1 MDETI
6 ISSMKKYLAKLRR
19 DPAQKVQAP
28 LADSFRRGGLVG
40 DAEQTAFIGIDRHPS
55 YLLCHEVLGKIYLRQ
70 GRLEKARDE
79 LEKVAR
85 IVQRNV
91 ELSRVLGKIYAE
103 LDQEDQAKELLEFV
117 LEQDPFDFEV
127 KNALIAI
134 EKKKT
139 APPPKVIEKPAQ
151 DEVEEAKAEATKKVW
166 DIESIIASIEEPAS
180 DPKPR
185 AQYERATD
193 DTLDALESLE
203 GTIDV
208 EADKILEGWTEEE
221 AAQDARRRA
230 SLTERAEIY
239 SDKDMQLH
247 AAASVGQVH
256 MELHLLDE
264 ALVVTRTMLNREPE
278 DPDLQEIFDKFKQA
292 VDEKE
297 TELDRMEDL
306 DLGVG
311 L

>member
-1 MDETI
+1 
-6 ISSMKKYLAKLRR
+6 
-19 DPAQKVQAP
+19 
-28 LADSFRRGGLVG
+28 
-40 DAEQTAFIGIDRHPS
+40 
-55 YLLCHEVLGKIYLRQ
+55 
-70 GRLEKARDE
+70 
-79 LEKVAR
+79 
-85 IVQRNV
+85 
-91 ELSRVLGKIYAE
+91 
-103 LDQEDQAKELLEFV
+103 V